1 MRLSAFGGR
10 FGLKFGCLRDSPARF
25 CGRSPPI
32 MPIDSVCWYGD
43 GRFGVALWCGPSFL
57 GGLFCGLP
65 PGCCG
70 GRFVC
75 LGARGCRCC
84 LGGLLF
90 GLSAAQGNPIPALSP
105 RASSPPPN
113 CSSRFIATSICRGL
127 FCGLPPGCCGGRFVC
142 LGACGCRCC
151 WGGLL
156 LWLCAAEGNAIAAL
170 SPRASSPPPNWSRS
184 FIAPYICGL
193 CCCPQM

>member
-75 LGARGCRCC
+75 LGA
-84 LGGLLF
+84 
-90 GLSAAQGNPIPALSP
+90 
-105 RASSPPPN
+105 
-113 CSSRFIATSICRGL
+113 
-127 FCGLPPGCCGGRFVC
+127 
-142 LGACGCRCC
+142 CGCRCC

-193 CCCPQM
+193 CCCPPSSACTGCGNSVSGSKFEILQHRNVFLRNLRLVLGGRAHPNRRQHQH